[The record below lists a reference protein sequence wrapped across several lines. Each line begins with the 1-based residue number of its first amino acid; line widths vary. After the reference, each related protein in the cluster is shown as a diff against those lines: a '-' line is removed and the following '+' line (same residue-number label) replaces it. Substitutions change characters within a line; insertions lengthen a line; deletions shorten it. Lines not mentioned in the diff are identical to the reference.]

1 MGRELDLLLSWLT
14 TRVRITD
21 REARA
26 ACFELFPED
35 DYPVLH
41 LLGELKRSGHV
52 EREKH
57 GWRVVQACM
66 VWRGGQ
72 IGCGDFYGARDEK
85 LRSGFSSTGI
95 SILCVPQ
102 ENGVQKWQAC
112 GERSHVRETAEA
124 LGVSWFADPSLKL
137 LRALPNGS
145 EVLEALEPEA
155 FGAPRGRAW
164 KRYSLEGWEEPR
176 EGLQLEQGLWKS
188 PTPLPVVY
196 LWVDHLGIVRRLK
209 RREHQELARWQLA
222 GAAIHIQ
229 ADGLRVPMLPR
240 LPVLVDRALRIA
252 CGGPPESRENR
263 QLFFHLLSQLHQ
275 REVLRILAPK
285 RGPIDA

>member
-14 TRVRITD
+14 TRVRISD
-21 REARA
+21 RDARA
-26 ACFELFPED
+26 ACFELRPD
-35 DYPVLH
+35 DNYPV
-41 LLGELKRSGHV
+41 LLGELQRSGHV
-52 EREKH
+52 EREEH

-72 IGCGDFYGARDEK
+72 IGSGEFYGARDEK
-85 LRSGFSSTGI
+85 LRSAFSSAGVP
-95 SILCVPQ
+95 ILCLPR
-102 ENGVQKWQAC
+102 EDGVQKWQVH
-112 GERSHVRETAEA
+112 GERSHVRKTAEA

-155 FGAPRGRAW
+155 FGAPRGRCW
-164 KRYSLEGWEEPR
+164 RRYSLECREKPR
-176 EGLQLEQGLWKS
+176 EGLQLEQGLWQS
-188 PTPLPVVY
+188 LTPLPVVY
-196 LWVDHLGIVRRLK
+196 LWVDHLGIVRRLE

-222 GAAIHIQ
+222 GAAIRIQ
-229 ADGLRVPMLPR
+229 ADGLRIPMRPR

-252 CGGPPESRENR
+252 CGGQPGSRENK
-263 QLFFHLLSQLHQ
+263 QLFFRLLSQLHQ